1 MNPDTWPLGGEMSV
15 IRHMT
20 FGRSPRHC
28 HMFASERNESEDKRA
43 RTKKEGKGGREEG
56 RRREEGEEF

>member
-1 MNPDTWPLGGEMSV
+1 MYV

-28 HMFASERNESEDKRA
+28 HMFASERNESEGKRA
-43 RTKKEGKGGREEG
+43 RRRKEGKGGREEEG
-56 RRREEGEEF
+56 RRGGVLRRDYREDCCS